1 MRTKIMLALLLVAS
15 LLLGGCNE
23 RVESQSEQIKKEQTF
38 YVSIS
43 VAITSSEP
51 VKAYADCMREE
62 DRKKM
67 DEGEA
72 VTFDDFDFLAAP
84 AYTREGEKLEMDGSV
99 TVYITDENKT
109 SITIPVKGS
118 YVVDDDLTP
127 AILKAYYLRYYN
139 GELTEYSPPKY

>member
-23 RVESQSEQIKKEQTF
+23 KVGSQSEPTKKEQTF
-38 YVSIS
+38 YVWIS
-43 VAITSSEP
+43 VAVTSSEP

-67 DEGEA
+67 DEREA
-72 VTFDDFDFLAAP
+72 VTFDDLDFLAVP

-118 YVVDDDLTP
+118 YIVDDDLTP
-127 AILKAYYLRYYN
+127 AALETYYLRYYN

>member
-1 MRTKIMLALLLVAS
+1 MKAKILLALLLVICV
-15 LLLGGCNE
+15 LLGGCNE
-23 RVESQSEQIKKEQTF
+23 EGGTQSEQIKKEQTY

-43 VAITSSEP
+43 VAIDSSKP

-67 DEGEA
+67 DDGEA
-72 VTFDDFDFLAAP
+72 TTSDNFDFLAAP
-84 AYTREGEKLEMDGSV
+84 EYTRKGEQVEMDGSV

-118 YVVDDDLTP
+118 YIVDDDTSPVALETYYFRYIQGKLIQSFP
-127 AILKAYYLRYYN
+127 A
-139 GELTEYSPPKY
+139 KY